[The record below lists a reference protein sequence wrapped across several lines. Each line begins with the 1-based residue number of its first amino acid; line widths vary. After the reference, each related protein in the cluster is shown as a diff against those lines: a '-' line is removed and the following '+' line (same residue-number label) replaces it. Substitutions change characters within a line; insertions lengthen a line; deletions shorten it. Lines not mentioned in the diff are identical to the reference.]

1 VKPQEVVHTGDHFV
15 FDFLNPR
22 RIGITAYYLDRS
34 RDAMPD
40 DNGNDEFVI
49 SDLNELLDAFELI

>member
-1 VKPQEVVHTGDHFV
+1 V

-34 RDAMPD
+34 RDAMQD

-49 SDLNELLDAFELI
+49 SDLNALLNAFELI